1 MSSFTSCWQTLSPL
15 AWFSNLAGGHSLL
28 AKAWGPSRSLLSDL
42 GADCCLGK
50 ASGVSV
56 PALRMV
62 CSIQILWTPSAGPGL
77 PLGQSY
83 LQMPAVYSLNLS
95 FLHSFSISPLLNSHS
110 PFPSWSYPT
119 PFSFHSPSIP
129 LPLSFYPQQP
139 SIPSFHPSTL
149 FPFSFSI
156 SFPPHFLSI
165 KCFVRGLNGMIKCP
179 FLA

>member
-50 ASGVSV
+50 ASGVSG

-83 LQMPAVYSLNLS
+83 LQVPAV
-95 FLHSFSISPLLNSHS
+95 HSFTLSPSHLFLIPIPPSPHDPIPPPFLSTPLPS
-110 PFPSWSYPT
+110 PFP
-119 PFSFHSPSIP
+119 F
-129 LPLSFYPQQP
+129 
-139 SIPSFHPSTL
+139 PSTL
-149 FPFSFSI
+149 SNPPSPLFILLPSFLFLFPFLFLPI
-156 SFPPHFLSI
+156 SYL
-165 KCFVRGLNGMIKCP
+165 
-179 FLA
+179 